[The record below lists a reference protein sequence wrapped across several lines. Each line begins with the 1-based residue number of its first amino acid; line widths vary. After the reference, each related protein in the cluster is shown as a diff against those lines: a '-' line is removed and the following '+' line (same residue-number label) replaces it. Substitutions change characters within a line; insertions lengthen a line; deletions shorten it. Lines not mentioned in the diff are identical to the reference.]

1 MKFKDKYNI
10 VPEFEELF
18 SFNSEKE
25 EIEHEA
31 KMMMFRFLSEVEKLN
46 STIKKKELVKAL
58 DTSASYITQL
68 FNGDKLINLK
78 TLAKIQKAYNIS
90 FEIKAVSNLK
100 IYKHEKILSN
110 IQQVAEK
117 QSDKIYKP
125 KKNIEAKTNHQEL
138 KLKFLKKGRN

>member
-18 SFNSEKE
+18 YFNSEKE

-90 FEIKAVSNLK
+90 FEIKVVSNFK
-100 IYKHEKILSN
+100 TCKQEKILSN
-110 IQQVAEK
+110 TQQVAEK
-117 QSDKIYKP
+117 S
-125 KKNIEAKTNHQEL
+125 
-138 KLKFLKKGRN
+138 